1 MHPLVG
7 KPWENHHASRLLR
20 PTPAGSLENAESRQT
35 HDVRDP
41 PFRLFPTIRLL
52 VTLGAQSLLGN
63 PRATPRL
70 FSAIGPSPSIQRSP
84 AGPRFRRSTGPA
96 PPAPAPP
103 IAFGEAVQLPVC
115 FSRRSWR
122 RRSARGHEP
131 VDNVSWLTTS
141 EEMSTGRRRPPSRA
155 RPQSVRAT
163 RGGPSATTRDGP
175 VGSGS
180 CDRPQ
185 QDKVR

>member
-20 PTPAGSLENAESRQT
+20 PTLAGSFENAESRQT
-35 HDVRDP
+35 YDVRDP

-63 PRATPRL
+63 PRVTPRL
-70 FSAIGPSPSIQRSP
+70 LSAIGPSPSIQRSP
-84 AGPRFRRSTGPA
+84 
-96 PPAPAPP
+96 
-103 IAFGEAVQLPVC
+103 
-115 FSRRSWR
+115 
-122 RRSARGHEP
+122 SARGHEP